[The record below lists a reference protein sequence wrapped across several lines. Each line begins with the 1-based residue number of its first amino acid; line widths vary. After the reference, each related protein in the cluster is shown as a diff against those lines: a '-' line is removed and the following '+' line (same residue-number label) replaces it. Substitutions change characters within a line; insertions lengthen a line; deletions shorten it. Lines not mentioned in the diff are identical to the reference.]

1 MPLKPGSSQDVI
13 SDNISEMVHSGHPQ
27 RVAVAASMR
36 NAGKSRRG
44 YATGGIPMLGSM
56 AGASGGFGG
65 LGSGGL
71 GSITNTLGSM
81 ASGAT
86 AGGLDMGGGPFNSGW
101 STRGTQAN
109 TTMPISTTNPVTSP
123 APTPLGGV
131 GIPPSASS
139 PGVVG
144 KPMQPTTSSPG
155 GTPPIG
161 HVAPSPA
168 MPMISRDA
176 GGAVPWFARNA
187 ARSMTHVGPIHSVVA
202 GRTDHIP
209 MKVAGGSYVLP
220 ADYISH
226 LGQNNTNA
234 GQAKASLMFGHTGPF
249 GSTIAKGA
257 HGRGAPHAPP
267 VPRPPPSTKTK
278 LPTPFQA
285 SGGKTFEGGV
295 HGEEPIDIMA
305 AGGEFVIHPEVV
317 RQVGGGNIDHG
328 HKILD
333 RHVLKMREEHKKTLA
348 KLPPPAK

>member
-1 MPLKPGSSQDVI
+1 MGAMFGGS
-13 SDNISEMVHSGHPQ
+13 
-27 RVAVAASMR
+27 
-36 NAGKSRRG
+36 
-44 YATGGIPMLGSM
+44 
-56 AGASGGFGG
+56 SGGFN
-65 LGSGGL
+65 LGSGMMQ
-71 GSITNTLGSM
+71 NTLGSM

-86 AGGLDMGGGPFNSGW
+86 AGGPFDSSW
-101 STRGTQAN
+101 STRGSQAN
-109 TTMPISTTNPVTSP
+109 STMPLNPPQTPMPASP
-123 APTPLGGV
+123 
-131 GIPPSASS
+131 PPSATE
-139 PGVVG
+139 VM
-144 KPMQPTTSSPG
+144 KPVQPTTAVPG
-155 GTPPIG
+155 GVPPVG
-161 HVAPSPA
+161 HTAPA
-168 MPMISRDA
+168 PMGGTASCRAD
-176 GGAVPWFARNA
+176 GGAVPWFARNE
-187 ARSMTHVGPIHSVVA
+187 ARSMVHSGPIHSVVN

-249 GSTIAKGA
+249 GSTIAKVA

-267 VPRPPPSTKTK
+267 VPRPPSSPSKMK

-333 RHVLKMREEHKKTLA
+333 RHVLKIREEHKKTLA

>member
-1 MPLKPGSSQDVI
+1 MPLEPGSSRSAV
-13 SDNISEMVHSGHPQ
+13 SKNISELVHSGRPQ
-27 RVAVAASMR
+27 KQAVAIALS

-109 TTMPISTTNPVTSP
+109 TTMPISTTNPVTPP

-131 GIPPSASS
+131 GISAPDPVS
-139 PGVVG
+139 
-144 KPMQPTTSSPG
+144 KPMQPTASSPG

-161 HVAPSPA
+161 HVAPA
-168 MPMISRDA
+168 PMSGAACRAD
-176 GGAVPWFARNA
+176 GGSVPWFARNE

-267 VPRPPPSTKTK
+267 VPRPPSSTKTK